1 MKLRNHFKTLYG
13 FIVGLLVII
22 LLLGIV
28 LKGESKQKNNVED
41 MPLVRTQIINPSG
54 AEQSYTYSGIVRGRY
69 ESQLAFQ
76 VSGKIVSRN
85 INLGSVVRPGD
96 VLMRIDPVDIER
108 GAESADAQVSAAQSQ
123 YQLAKDNFERYG
135 RLYQKGLVS
144 QVDYDRMKTAYD
156 GAAAMLRQAKAQNA
170 NSKSMLNYCNLYA
183 DSTGVITNVMAEV
196 GQVVGAG
203 QPVVTLVRDNEKEVE
218 INVPENRLEEMR
230 NARQLNVK
238 FWALPN
244 LIVIGKV
251 REVAPMADLISRT
264 YIMRISLLNPPQDLK
279 LGMTAE
285 VMVADSATASV
296 IYIPLSAIYQTGNTP
311 AVWAVKDGVVNLRP
325 VKIGGF
331 GDDQVQVLEGLQA
344 GDTVVTAGVHK
355 LRGGQKVRVEGEV
368 Q

>member
-1 MKLRNHFKTLYG
+1 MRNHFKALYG
-13 FIVGLLVII
+13 FIVGFLVIV
-22 LLLGIV
+22 LLLGMV
-28 LKGESKQKNNVED
+28 LKGESRQKNNVED
-41 MPLVRTQIINPSG
+41 MPLVRIQIINPSG
-54 AEQSYTYSGIVRGRY
+54 AEQSYTYSGVVRGRY

-108 GAESADAQVSAAQSQ
+108 GSESADAGVSAAQSQ

-144 QVDYDRMKTAYD
+144 QVDYDRMRTAYD

-170 NSKSMLNYCNLYA
+170 NSKNMLNYCNLYA

-218 INVPENRLEEMR
+218 INVPENRLEEMG

-244 LIVIGKV
+244 KIVTGKV
-251 REVAPMADLISRT
+251 REVAPMTDPISRT
-264 YIMRISLLNPPQDLK
+264 YRIRIRLLNPPQDLK

-285 VMVADSATASV
+285 VMAADSATASV
-296 IYIPLSAIYQTGNTP
+296 IQIPLSAIYQIGNTP
-311 AVWAVKDGVVNLRP
+311 AVWAVKDGVVNLKP
-325 VKIGGF
+325 VKIGEF

-355 LRGGQKVRVEGEV
+355 LRGGQKVRVEGGV